1 MIKVNYCM
9 RAWGLVVVASVM
21 AFGAVPAAE
30 LDDFLAR
37 IADADPD
44 VRAEAW
50 KAAVTH
56 GAPAIAPLAELAE
69 SEDLGIAHA
78 ALAAI
83 GTITSHAGR
92 PGAPEEREAV
102 ANALADVL
110 DDVADDQSRREL
122 LHHLGLVASDKQVP
136 VLAALLD
143 DPAVGDDARIA
154 LERVP
159 GDAATDALVKALQSS
174 PEDVQVRVAV
184 ALARRQAGE
193 AVPVLID
200 MARNSESRR
209 VGFAC
214 LEALGAFGV
223 PPHEVF
229 PRRPSFTSE
238 ERAQYVRGALDAAY
252 RLREKGE
259 NAEAARIYENITVYS
274 NDPEH
279 IREAL
284 LGLDAT
290 GSEAFAAQALG
301 YLFHPGV
308 GLTAFRALAESAQP
322 ELNETL
328 TLAYEKSDP
337 LRKAALLRILHQRG
351 AASVSGLLDR
361 AKKETSP
368 EVRITAQVL
377 SGESPAFE
385 DILAAAKHGSEW
397 TRPHALEMARE
408 RIAAMI
414 TAGETEQ
421 ARKACIDLLESGIP
435 ENHGVAA
442 FNALERLPGAET
454 MAYLNGLNLWE
465 PRTGVLPPALSDAEL
480 EAAQRAYVACAAADE
495 SEDAAKELLLHA
507 AEHSSFPSV
516 TAMAVEKLAEMG
528 VDPKALAQRQGFIT
542 DWKIIGP
549 FPNPDGTAFNR
560 SFLDESA
567 CRGNVP
573 VTFEGKQY
581 QWQPVETDSVPAVI
595 GLSGRLDPS
604 ENVAAYGYAEVKSP
618 EPRDVIFQ
626 IGSDDGCEF
635 WVNGVRLH
643 GVNTPR
649 GLTLDQDKVN
659 ASLVAGTNRVLIKVL
674 QGAVDWQFCVRVTD
688 RAGVPI
694 DLSE

>member
-1 MIKVNYCM
+1 MMKMNYC
-9 RAWGLVVVASVM
+9 RRVWVLVVVVCAM
-21 AFGAVPAAE
+21 TCGAAHAAE

-37 IADADPD
+37 IGDPNAD

-50 KAAVTH
+50 KTAGQH

-69 SEDLGIAHA
+69 SEDLGIAKA

-83 GTITSHAGR
+83 GTITSYAGR
-92 PGAPEEREAV
+92 PGAPDERDAV
-102 ANALADVL
+102 AKALANAVQETKDEQV
-110 DDVADDQSRREL
+110 RREL
-122 LHHLGLVASDKQVP
+122 LHYLGLVASDDQVSAL
-136 VLAALLD
+136 VALLD
-143 DPAVGDDARIA
+143 DPAVGEDARIA

-159 GDAATDALVKALQSS
+159 GGAATAALVEALQSS
-174 PEDVQVRVAV
+174 SEDVQVRVAA
-184 ALARRQAGE
+184 ALARRGAQE

-200 MARNSESRR
+200 MAQNSESRR

-214 LEALGAFGV
+214 LEALGKFGV

-229 PRRPSFTSE
+229 PQRPSFMPE
-238 ERAQYVRGALDAAY
+238 ERVQYVRAALEAAY

-259 NAEAARIYENITVYS
+259 NGEAAQIYENITVYS
-274 NDPEH
+274 NEPEH

-290 GSEAFAAQALG
+290 GSQAFAAQALG

-308 GLTAFRALAESAQP
+308 SLTAFRALVESDQSGLD
-322 ELNETL
+322 EKL

-337 LRKAALLRILHQRG
+337 VRKAALLQILHQRG
-351 AASVSGLLDR
+351 AASVSHLLEV
-361 AKKETSP
+361 AKKDETP
-368 EVRITAQVL
+368 DVRFTAQVL

-385 DILAAAKHGSEW
+385 DVLTVAKHGSMW
-397 TRPHALEMARE
+397 TRPHAIEMAHE

-414 TAGETEQ
+414 AAGETEQ
-421 ARKACIDLLESGIP
+421 SRKACIELLESGIP
-435 ENHGVAA
+435 EDYAVAA
-442 FNALERLPGAET
+442 FNALERLPGPGT
-454 MAYLNGLNLWE
+454 MAYLDGLNLWQ
-465 PRTGVLPPALSDAEL
+465 PRTGVLPPALSETEL
-480 EAAQRAYVACAAADE
+480 EAAQRAYVACAAAEQDP
-495 SEDAAKELLLHA
+495 DTAKERLLNA

-516 TAMAVEKLAEMG
+516 TTIAVEKLSEMG

-549 FPNPDGTAFNR
+549 FPNPNGTAFSR

-567 CRGNVP
+567 CRGEATVE
-573 VTFEGKQY
+573 FEGKQY

-618 EPRDVIFQ
+618 EAREVIFQ

-635 WVNGVRLH
+635 WVNGVRIH

-649 GLTLDQDKVN
+649 GLTVDQDKVN

-674 QGAVDWQFCVRVTD
+674 QGGVDWQFCVRVTD
-688 RAGVPI
+688 RAGVPV